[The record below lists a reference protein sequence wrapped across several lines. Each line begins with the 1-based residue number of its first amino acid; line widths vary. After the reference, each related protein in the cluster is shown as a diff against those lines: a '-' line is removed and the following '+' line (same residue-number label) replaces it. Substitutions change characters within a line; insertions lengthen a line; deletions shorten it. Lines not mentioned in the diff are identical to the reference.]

1 MNSDES
7 VPVAVVTLKP
17 RHALPFFKH
26 HPWVFAGAIRSVQG
40 DPQPGDEVVLKSH
53 EGEFIARGLFNPHSQ
68 IRVRLYSWDEAASLN
83 RTFWKARL
91 QSAFQLRELVFA
103 TNQLSGMALAA
114 GIALSGKALAAGH
127 SPVNVDPELP
137 AASAVPLSATSPA
150 VTAYR
155 LVNSEADGLSGLT
168 VDRYDR
174 WLSVQFTSLAIA
186 RRQNELIELLCEL
199 AQPAGIV
206 LRTEKGL
213 RDAEG
218 LEIADGLLWGEPPPR
233 PLIVIEHG
241 LKWEV
246 DLTEGQKTGSY
257 LDQRDNRRA
266 LARYV
271 HGHRVLDVF
280 CYAGGFGLGALV
292 WGGASEV
299 LAVDSSE
306 PALQLA
312 QRNAELNGV
321 ADRWRSLRADGFKAL
336 EQLRDANEQ
345 FDTVVLDPPKLTRT
359 RAALPQAMRAY
370 HSLNRLA
377 VSVLKPGGLLVT
389 CSCSGLVTRDGFEQ
403 MLADVAIQSGR
414 DLRIIEIRGAA
425 PDHPVSPFCPEN
437 EYLKCYF
444 CQVT

>member
-1 MNSDES
+1 MNAAEFS
-7 VPVAVVTLKP
+7 PAVVTLKP

-40 DPQPGDEVVLKSH
+40 DPQPGDEVVLNSH

-68 IRVRLYSWDEAASLN
+68 IRVRLYSWEQAELLD
-83 RTFWKARL
+83 RRFWKARL
-91 QSAFQLRELVFA
+91 QSAFQMRDAMFGRE
-103 TNQLSGMALAA
+103 S
-114 GIALSGKALAAGH
+114 
-127 SPVNVDPELP
+127 D
-137 AASAVPLSATSPA
+137 

-174 WLSVQFTSLAIA
+174 WLSVQFTSLAMA
-186 RRQNELIELLCEL
+186 HRRDEFIELLVEL

-218 LEIADGLLWGEPPPR
+218 LEVADGLLWGEPPPR
-233 PLIVIEHG
+233 PLTVFEHG

-246 DLTEGQKTGSY
+246 DLTEGQKTGGY

-271 HGHRVLDVF
+271 GGHRVLDVF

-292 WGGASEV
+292 WGGANDV
-299 LAVDSSE
+299 LAIDSSE
-306 PALQLA
+306 AALQLA
-312 QRNAELNGV
+312 QHNAEINGV
-321 ADRWRSLRADGFKAL
+321 ADRWRCERSDGFKAL
-336 EQLRDANEQ
+336 EKLRDAGEQ

-359 RAALPQAMRAY
+359 RSALPQALRAY

-389 CSCSGLVTRDGFEQ
+389 CSCSGLVTRDDFEQ

-414 DLRIIEIRGAA
+414 DLRILEARGAA

-444 CQVT
+444 CHLA